1 MAGRFAPSPT
11 GPLHLGSLVAALA
24 SYLDAKAQAMPWFL
38 RIEDLDPPRE
48 QPGAAL
54 QIKQQCLSHGLA
66 WDHWPVEK
74 GGREDGVLYQSD
86 RAMAEGPY
94 AQALQKLIQNGMAFR
109 CQCSR
114 STLQRLFANTS
125 LEAPSNSTPTAA
137 AEGEKPYPGL
147 CRNKTLANGHGRA
160 WRFKSPLGKIA
171 DQGEDDFILQRAD
184 GLWAYHL
191 AVVVDDTWQGIRR
204 VVRGEDLAAMQ
215 PKHGWLQDALHLPK
229 PSYQHVPVVMNDIG
243 QKLSKQTQA
252 PALKTDESSVKR
264 QLRQAADHLKRT
276 MPSAWLE
283 RVGPSAKTLGLP
295 WG

>member
-1 MAGRFAPSPT
+1 MQSINLTA
-11 GPLHLGSLVAALA
+11 SLRQHQ
-24 SYLDAKAQAMPWFL
+24 S
-38 RIEDLDPPRE
+38 RGDP
-48 QPGAAL
+48 
-54 QIKQQCLSHGLA
+54 
-66 WDHWPVEK
+66 
-74 GGREDGVLYQSD
+74 
-86 RAMAEGPY
+86 
-94 AQALQKLIQNGMAFR
+94 
-109 CQCSR
+109 
-114 STLQRLFANTS
+114 
-125 LEAPSNSTPTAA
+125 NSTPTAA

-147 CRNKTLANGHGRA
+147 CRNRTLANGNGRA
-160 WRFKSPLGKIA
+160 WRFKSPEGIFA
-171 DQGEDDFILQRAD
+171 GQGEDDFILQRAD

-215 PKHGWLQDALHLPK
+215 SKHGWLQDALHLPK
-229 PSYQHVPVVMNDIG
+229 PSYQHVPVVVNDIG

-252 PALKTDESSVKR
+252 PALKTDGLSVKR

>member
-11 GPLHLGSLVAALA
+11 GPLHLGSLVTALA
-24 SYLDAKAQAMPWFL
+24 SDLDAKAQAVPWFL

-48 QPGAAL
+48 RPGAAI

-74 GGREDGVLYQSD
+74 GGREDGILYQSD
-86 RAMAEGPY
+86 RGMTEGPY

-114 STLQRLFANTS
+114 STLQRLFAITS

-137 AEGEKPYPGL
+137 ADGEKPYTGL
-147 CRNKTLANGHGRA
+147 CRNRKLTNDNGKS
-160 WRFKSPLGKIA
+160 WRFKSPEGNIA
-171 DQGEDDFILQRAD
+171 GQGEDDFILQRAD

-229 PSYQHVPVVMNDIG
+229 PSYQHIPVVVNDVG

-252 PALKTDESSVKR
+252 PALKTDEASVKR
-264 QLRQAADHLKRT
+264 QLGQAADHLKRT
-276 MPSAWLE
+276 MPSSWLE
-283 RVGPSAKTLGLP
+283 RVGPSAKTLGLTL
-295 WG
+295 G

>member
-11 GPLHLGSLVAALA
+11 GPLHLGSLVTALA
-24 SYLDAKAQAMPWFL
+24 SYLDAKAQAIPWFL

-48 QPGAAL
+48 RPGAAI

-74 GGREDGVLYQSD
+74 GGREDGILYQSD
-86 RAMAEGPY
+86 RALVEGPY
-94 AQALQKLIQNGMAFR
+94 AQALQKLVQNGIAFR

-114 STLQRLFANTS
+114 STLQRIFANPS
-125 LEAPSNSTPTAA
+125 LEAPSNSKPTAA
-137 AEGEKPYPGL
+137 ADGDKPYPGL
-147 CRNKTLANGHGRA
+147 CRNRKLANDNGST
-160 WRFKSPLGKIA
+160 WRFKSPEGKIA
-171 DQGEDDFILQRAD
+171 GQGGDDFILQRAD

-215 PKHGWLQDALHLPK
+215 PKHGWLQEALHLPK
-229 PSYQHVPVVMNDIG
+229 PSYQHVPVVVNDVG

-252 PALKTDESSVKR
+252 PALKTDEVSVKR

-276 MPSAWLE
+276 MPSSWLE